1 MDERRS
7 QVLPEYIKPSSD
19 DSDTE
24 TLPLHGKEQ
33 TQAKPKDQEKTTSG
47 GPDATTQNGKRDKA
61 QSPFSSLLHSS
72 KVSIRQSAQGFKQH
86 TKHAKHARAINITA
100 IVAGVALLAFA
111 FYTIWYSFLATQPV
125 TVFRVGKQQIVTQ
138 NVGGGGLV
146 DAKQNFNLQ
155 FPLAERVMGVMV
167 KPGDHIKHNQ
177 PLLRLDPSQLNAQV
191 QQAAND
197 VAAAQAYLNSV
208 AASAPN
214 PIAVAAAQ
222 QAFQIANNHYHALV
236 AQTNSPTLH
245 NGNLIS
251 PVDGTVITVT
261 INPGEVF
268 AANTILMTLS
278 DQSSLIIHTQ
288 IPLANLQQVHLN
300 SPAQITPS
308 ALPSVTLNGTV
319 TSIIPQA
326 NAQTDT
332 FQVDVTVTNG
342 QQLLLPGM
350 SAYVR
355 LQGQQ
360 NAFVVPRISVLNP
373 DHESSVYVIQNNHAY
388 LKQVHVAGSAPD
400 VFYVD
405 SGLSTNDQIVVLP
418 LNRLHQG
425 QTVTVNA
432 VEQ

>member
-7 QVLPEYIKPSSD
+7 QVLPEYTKPSSD
-19 DSDTE
+19 DSVTE
-24 TLPLHGKEQ
+24 TLPQHGKKQTSASKNEQ
-33 TQAKPKDQEKTTSG
+33 KVIVSNELNADAK
-47 GPDATTQNGKRDKA
+47 NGKGGTVAR
-61 QSPFSSLLHSS
+61 SLSSLLHSS
-72 KVSIRQSAQGFKQH
+72 KASIQHSTKSFK
-86 TKHAKHARAINITA
+86 KRYRRPRAMNITA
-100 IVAGVALLAFA
+100 IVAGLALLGFA
-111 FYTIWYSFLATQPV
+111 IYTLWYALMATQPV
-125 TVFRVGKQQIVTQ
+125 TVFRVGKQQLVTQ
-138 NVGGGGLV
+138 NVGGGGLI

-155 FPLAERVMGVMV
+155 FPLAERVMAVMV
-167 KPGDHIKHNQ
+167 KPGDHIKRNQ
-177 PLLRLDPSQLNAQV
+177 ALIRLDPSQLNAQV
-191 QQAAND
+191 QQASND

-208 AASAPN
+208 TASAVN
-214 PIAVAAAQ
+214 PITIAAAQ
-222 QAFQIANNHYHALV
+222 QAYEVANNHYHALL

-251 PVDGTVITVT
+251 PVDGMVITVT

-268 AANTILMTLS
+268 TANTILMTLT
-278 DQSSLIIHTQ
+278 DQSSLIVHTQ

-300 SPAQITPS
+300 APAQITPS
-308 ALPSVTLNGTV
+308 ALPNVTLNGTV
-319 TSIIPQA
+319 TAIIPKA

-332 FQVDVTVTNG
+332 FQVDITVTNT
-342 QQLLLPGM
+342 QQLLIPGM

-360 NAFVVPRISVLNP
+360 NAFVVPRIAVLNP
-373 DHESSVYVIQNNHAY
+373 DHESSVYVVQHGHAY

-425 QTVTVNA
+425 QVVTINS